1 MNTTR
6 SFPLWLLILQITCAA
21 AAVRGADAQPLKALP
36 EGDQGIA
43 AKYPGDQGI
52 DSDPAVIF
60 HDDFEGDDV
69 LTKWDNCYQK
79 VDLRIV
85 RDPSDVHGGKMAL
98 QFTVPRQQNEL
109 SNAVV
114 RNFAGQD
121 VVFLR
126 YYSKFELGF
135 NQTGSSHNGGI
146 LNALAPGIPDATPGT
161 RANGHNKFVVSFEDW
176 RGETEATS
184 PGELN
189 VYVYHPEMRTNYGD
203 HFYPSGKISPN
214 TALPG
219 NFGADFVA
227 RPDITPELNRW
238 YCYELMVK
246 ANKAGRRDGRIACW
260 LDGKLIADFPGLRLR
275 DDDSLKINSA
285 ALSLHIRNNTVRE
298 NKKWYD
304 DAVIATSYIGPVF
317 QRP

>member
-1 MNTTR
+1 
-6 SFPLWLLILQITCAA
+6 LILQVTCATTA
-21 AAVRGADAQPLKALP
+21 ARSEDAQSLQALP
-36 EGDQGIA
+36 EGDHGIA
-43 AKYPGDQGI
+43 AKYPGDHGI

-60 HDDFEGDDV
+60 HDDFEGNDV

-85 RDPSDVHGGKMAL
+85 KDPSNVHGGKMAL
-98 QFTVPRQQNEL
+98 QFTVPKQQNEL

-114 RNFAGQD
+114 KNFGGQD
-121 VVFLR
+121 VVFFR
-126 YYSKFELGF
+126 YYSKFEKGF
-135 NQTGSSHNGGI
+135 DQTGSSHNGGM
-146 LNALAPGIPDATPGT
+146 LNALAPGMPDATPGI
-161 RANGHNKFVVSFEDW
+161 RANGLNKFVVSYEDW
-176 RGETEATS
+176 RGEVGTPS

-203 HFYPSGKISPN
+203 HFYPSGKVSPHS
-214 TALPG
+214 AQPG
-219 NFGADFVA
+219 HFGPGFVA
-227 RPDITPELNRW
+227 RPDVTPELDRW

-246 ANKAGRRDGRIACW
+246 ANKAGSRDGRIAFW

-275 DDDSLKINSA
+275 DADSLKINSA
-285 ALSLHIRNNTVRE
+285 VLSLHIRNNTVRE

-317 QRP
+317 QKP